1 MIYSL
6 VLITAQGITT
16 MGHYD
21 TEADCGKAAE
31 QFRRQSTTA
40 GCVRQ
45 QSQQEQQQQAEQML
59 QSFMRIIPK

>member
-6 VLITAQGITT
+6 VLITAQGIAT

-45 QSQQEQQQQAEQML
+45 QTAQERSQEAEQLL
-59 QSFMRIIPK
+59 QNFMRLMPK

>member
-21 TEADCGKAAE
+21 TEAACTRATE
-31 QFRRQSTTA
+31 QFKSQSVAA